1 VTDARRRSPASRL
14 LDAISLLLP
23 AADRAAWLEEWQA
36 ELWVLEGRRS
46 RRSSPSSLSMVL
58 GSIPHA
64 LWERKEWAMEVL
76 FQDVRF
82 ALRQLR
88 RTPGFTFV
96 VVFTLA
102 IGVTATTTIF
112 SLVNAT
118 LLQPPEGI
126 ARPEEIVQIGRDRD
140 DQGFDS
146 LGYAHLAGFRTGV
159 DALEAVAAYAA
170 RGITIGRGESTELRT
185 GQLVTGD
192 YFRVLGVVPR
202 LGRVLGPEDEREIGG
217 HPVAVV
223 SERYWRD
230 RLGADPSAVGADLF
244 INGSNYTIVG
254 VAPTGFL
261 GTDVVGEPT
270 DAWLPVMMAPTL
282 LGGGYADFEEPGFSW
297 LWMIGRLTPGA
308 TPEQAREQ
316 LDAVWRANMTTFWG
330 EPPREGTRIGVV
342 VGVGLRPEER
352 QAIRR
357 ILSLMMG
364 VVALVLVITCAN
376 VAGLVLARGAGRGA
390 ELGVRAA
397 LGAGTTRLVRQ
408 LLTENVL
415 MALAGGLLATLL
427 TYWTSRAFPSLLPW
441 SLGVVPSPDLHV
453 LLFALL
459 LSFVTG
465 LAFGLLPAMRASR
478 RDASLVLRETGA
490 LGGRDAPWLR
500 NGLVVLQVAL
510 SFVLLGTTA
519 LMLRSLSAADRA
531 DPGFDTEQVLVV
543 GVNLDIAGYDTAR
556 GRDFYRRLRDG
567 AAALPGVESVAIGS
581 GYPFSGWSRR
591 SVILPDPEADP
602 PYREID
608 FATVSSSWFA
618 TMGVPMLRGEG
629 FPRATN
635 AEDPT
640 LVVLSASA
648 ARLLFGQEDPVGR
661 ELPAPPGET
670 GARVVGVVPD
680 LQVRSLRAP
689 AGPAFY
695 EVADQRY
702 SGRMML
708 LVRGTNVEGLARP
721 LRELIAALDPDLGI
735 GAISTLH
742 ERMLRSLGD
751 TRVVAQLAGL
761 VASVAIFLAAIG
773 LYGIVSFAT
782 VSRTAEIGLRMAL
795 GARAGSVRALV
806 LRRGMTLTIAG
817 LLIGLGFTLAVGG
830 VLASLLYGISP
841 RDPGA
846 LIASTVGLAVIAL
859 IAAWVPAR
867 RATRVDPVR
876 ALRHD

>member
-1 VTDARRRSPASRL
+1 
-14 LDAISLLLP
+14 
-23 AADRAAWLEEWQA
+23 
-36 ELWVLEGRRS
+36 
-46 RRSSPSSLSMVL
+46 
-58 GSIPHA
+58 
-64 LWERKEWAMEVL
+64 
-76 FQDVRF
+76 
-82 ALRQLR
+82 
-88 RTPGFTFV
+88 
-96 VVFTLA
+96 
-102 IGVTATTTIF
+102 
-112 SLVNAT
+112 
-118 LLQPPEGI
+118 
-126 ARPEEIVQIGRDRD
+126 
-140 DQGFDS
+140 
-146 LGYAHLAGFRTGV
+146 
-159 DALEAVAAYAA
+159 
-170 RGITIGRGESTELRT
+170 
-185 GQLVTGD
+185 
-192 YFRVLGVVPR
+192 
-202 LGRVLGPEDEREIGG
+202 
-217 HPVAVV
+217 
-223 SERYWRD
+223 
-230 RLGADPSAVGADLF
+230 
-244 INGSNYTIVG
+244 
-254 VAPTGFL
+254 
-261 GTDVVGEPT
+261 
-270 DAWLPVMMAPTL
+270 
-282 LGGGYADFEEPGFSW
+282 
-297 LWMIGRLTPGA
+297 
-308 TPEQAREQ
+308 
-316 LDAVWRANMTTFWG
+316 
-330 EPPREGTRIGVV
+330 
-342 VGVGLRPEER
+342 
-352 QAIRR
+352 
-357 ILSLMMG
+357 
-364 VVALVLVITCAN
+364 
-376 VAGLVLARGAGRGA
+376 
-390 ELGVRAA
+390 
-397 LGAGTTRLVRQ
+397 
-408 LLTENVL
+408 
-415 MALAGGLLATLL
+415 
-427 TYWTSRAFPSLLPW
+427 
-441 SLGVVPSPDLHV
+441 
-453 LLFALL
+453 
-459 LSFVTG
+459 
-465 LAFGLLPAMRASR
+465 
-478 RDASLVLRETGA
+478 
-490 LGGRDAPWLR
+490 
-500 NGLVVLQVAL
+500 
-510 SFVLLGTTA
+510 
-519 LMLRSLSAADRA
+519 
-531 DPGFDTEQVLVV
+531 
-543 GVNLDIAGYDTAR
+543 
-556 GRDFYRRLRDG
+556 
-567 AAALPGVESVAIGS
+567 
-581 GYPFSGWSRR
+581 
-591 SVILPDPEADP
+591 
-602 PYREID
+602 
-608 FATVSSSWFA
+608 
-618 TMGVPMLRGEG
+618 MLRGEG